1 MAYGPSELRYEDEQA
16 SHQSARACHR
26 RCAGEPP
33 HWREGWLSPLHRSG
47 KWKGVLAGGGGTT
60 TSLVSSGNFSSFFYC
75 RMTYTNS
82 KSQIHL
88 KFLTDVYDLAN
99 ESEACHVG
107 QFDKAKDL
115 PA

>member
-1 MAYGPSELRYEDEQA
+1 
-16 SHQSARACHR
+16 
-26 RCAGEPP
+26 
-33 HWREGWLSPLHRSG
+33 
-47 KWKGVLAGGGGTT
+47 
-60 TSLVSSGNFSSFFYC
+60 
-75 RMTYTNS
+75 MTYTNS